1 MIDLGPDTNQNDLLT
16 SFVHP
21 LDAGYIGPPA
31 DIITPQSRSI
41 SGVGVSQD
49 IIDIN
54 DMLMPDTGESVL
66 LDRDPSTDPITGQAS
81 AAVSKVL
88 ATEPAFNEAL
98 PAFDEVFYLKEYPD
112 VAAAVA
118 TGAFA
123 SGRDHYDKHGRS
135 EGRLPSASK
144 LGSRSGSETNEVSP
158 DFDEA
163 FYLAQYPDVAAV
175 VAAGAFASGRDH
187 YDKHGRSEG
196 RLPRFES
203 ESKSGTAHDYD
214 EVEIK
219 LRTFIPVPKVGLEDL
234 FDGSRLED
242 SWELLVNSG
251 LINVPVELV
260 GRIPI
265 VGPIVGYIVGYIVDR
280 AEMTFL
286 LGDDR
291 DFHYN
296 DGTHRSEQKVVVTAD
311 PADRDGKVNDPVVEW
326 GKSMADGPL
335 TEEII
340 DIDIPDFLPLLPD
353 RIQLGQLVDKEGTL
367 TPTDD
372 NNSVKVSRLSNNIV
386 KTQFK
391 LSGGIPLVPEWLVPD
406 IDADITVE
414 IRQEEGEEAKYRIS
428 GSHDGFPAYELY
440 INGERVYE
448 HDPREAGKGPLDLL
462 PPSDDI
468 SVPNE
473 DWQDVPVEPA
483 PEPDSRSF
491 DEAFY
496 LAQYPDVAAVV
507 AAGAFAS
514 GRDHYDQHG
523 RSEGRLPSASK
534 LGSRSGSETNEVSP
548 DFDEAFYLA
557 QYPDVAA
564 VVAAGAFASGRD
576 HYDQHGRSEGR
587 LPSAR
592 SLT

>member
-1 MIDLGPDTNQNDLLT
+1 MINLGPDTNQNDLLT

-21 LDAGYIGPPA
+21 LDAGYIGP
-31 DIITPQSRSI
+31 DIITPQNRSI

-81 AAVSKVL
+81 AAVSNVL

-98 PAFDEVFYLKEYPD
+98 
-112 VAAAVA
+112 
-118 TGAFA
+118 
-123 SGRDHYDKHGRS
+123 
-135 EGRLPSASK
+135 
-144 LGSRSGSETNEVSP
+144 P

-187 YDKHGRSEG
+187 YDRHGRSEG
-196 RLPRFES
+196 RLARFES
-203 ESKSGTAHDYD
+203 ESESGTTYDYD

-219 LRTFIPVPKVGLEDL
+219 LRTFIPDRQVGLEDL

-251 LINVPVELV
+251 LINVPVGLV
-260 GRIPI
+260 GTIPV
-265 VGPIVGYIVGYIVDR
+265 VGPVVGYLVEDIVNR
-280 AEMTFL
+280 AETTFL

-296 DGTHRSEQKVVVTAD
+296 DGTHRSKQKVVVTAD

-326 GKSMADGPL
+326 GTFMADGPL
-335 TEEII
+335 TGGII

-353 RIQLGQLVDKEGTL
+353 RIQLGQLVDEEGTL

-372 NNSVKVSRLSNNIV
+372 NNSVQVSRLSNNIV
-386 KTQFK
+386 RTQLK
-391 LSGGIPLVPEWLVPD
+391 LSGGIPLVPELLTPN

-414 IRQEEGEEAKYRIS
+414 IRQEEGEEAQYRIS

-448 HDPREAGKGPLDLL
+448 HDPREAEKGPLDLF
-462 PPSDDI
+462 PPNDDVSI
-468 SVPNE
+468 PNE
-473 DWQDVPVEPA
+473 DWQDVP
-483 PEPDSRSF
+483 RFF

-514 GRDHYDQHG
+514 GRDHYDRHG
-523 RSEGRLPSASK
+523 RSEGR
-534 LGSRSGSETNEVSP
+534 LGSRSGSETNE

-576 HYDQHGRSEGR
+576 HYDRHGRSEGR
-587 LPSAR
+587 LGSRSGSETNEDFDEAFYLAQYPDVAAVVAAGAFASGRDHYDRHGRSEGRKPSAR
-592 SLT
+592 GLI